1 MPQGVEHRNFPTC
14 GAYEKKVQES
24 LMPQGV
30 EHMEATRTLRLD
42 PRAGIIDAA
51 RR

>member
-1 MPQGVEHRNFPTC
+1 MPQGVEHQQKTFTPSTRW
-14 GAYEKKVQES
+14 KVQES

-30 EHMEATRTLRLD
+30 EHPSKFPAVSEYLS
-42 PRAGIIDAA
+42 AGIIDAA